1 VTLCAVDIS
10 TGLNGQSLTIGLGT
24 PDNLVLRNNAFPV
37 IVAQDGV
44 GVMAAAARVS
54 DAGGKVVAF
63 NKVWHTPYCWPLISL
78 QQWTSQKGQSLILSP
93 AAATR
98 SPGEAGACPN
108 ITLGDTETQLLCNS
122 K

>member
-1 VTLCAVDIS
+1 MGCCLKSFLPAAAHCVLPSDIT
-10 TGLNGQSLTIGLGT
+10 TGLNGQTLTIGLGT
-24 PDNLVLRNNAFPV
+24 PDNLVLRGSAFPV

-63 NKVWHTPYCWPLISL
+63 NKVWTLL
-78 QQWTSQKGQSLILSP
+78 
-93 AAATR
+93 
-98 SPGEAGACPN
+98 AGWLPMSVAQP
-108 ITLGDTETQLLCNS
+108 